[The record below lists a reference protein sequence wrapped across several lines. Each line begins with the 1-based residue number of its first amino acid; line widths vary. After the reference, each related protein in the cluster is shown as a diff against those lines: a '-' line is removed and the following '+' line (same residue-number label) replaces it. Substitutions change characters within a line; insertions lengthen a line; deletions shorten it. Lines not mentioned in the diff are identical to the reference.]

1 MDIYLDHAATTPMI
15 PEALD
20 ALTTQIKEFGNAS
33 SLHTAGRAVRKKVEE
48 AREQIALIANCAP
61 GEIIFTGSGTEAN
74 NLAIKGFY
82 WKAVQADLLKNVVVV
97 AAFEHHATLEPVE
110 WLEEHEGAIVIHVPV
125 LARGLI
131 DLDALAEIIKAERE
145 HIALICVMHSNN
157 EIGTIQPIAEVVAL
171 ARDIPVHTD
180 AVQSFGKV
188 PFDFAT
194 LGATSATISAH
205 KIGGPLGVAALI
217 LKRGIDIT
225 PVLHGGGQERDI
237 RSGTLNAPSIVAFA
251 VAAQWAADHMEEN
264 FSKVS
269 GLRSLL
275 AKRVL
280 EAVPD
285 SRVNG
290 SALTMLPGILNITF
304 PGTESDSLLLMLDNA
319 GIASSTGSACSAG
332 VQRPSHVL
340 LAMGLEEHDVRA
352 SLRFSLGTSTT
363 EAEINLV
370 GEVIA
375 GVVAQVRAAHKSQK
389 GARS

>member
-15 PEALD
+15 PEALA
-20 ALTTQIKEFGNAS
+20 ALTEQIKEFGNAS
-33 SLHTAGRAVRKKVEE
+33 SLHAAGRAVRKKVEE
-48 AREQIALIANCAP
+48 ARETIAGIVGCQP

-82 WKAVQADLLKNVVVV
+82 WKAVQEDLLRNVIVV

-110 WLEEHEGAIVIHVPV
+110 WLEEHEGAIVIHVPIS
-125 LARGLI
+125 AHGLI
-131 DLDALAEIIKAERE
+131 DLDALAEIIKAERD

-157 EIGTIQPIAEVVAL
+157 EIGTIQPIHEVVAL
-171 ARDIPVHTD
+171 AGTIPVHTD

-188 PFDFAT
+188 PFNFAEF
-194 LGATSATISAH
+194 GATSATISAH

-225 PVLHGGGQERDI
+225 PVLHGGGQERDL
-237 RSGTLNAPSIVAFA
+237 RSGTLNSPSIVAFA
-251 VAAQWAADHMEEN
+251 VAAKWAAEHREEN
-264 FSKVS
+264 YSRIS

-290 SALTMLPGILNITF
+290 SALEMLPGILNITF

-319 GIASSTGSACSAG
+319 GIATSTGSACSAG

-340 LAMGLEEHDVRA
+340 LAMGLEEREVRA

-363 EAEINLV
+363 EAEVNQV

-375 GVVAQVRAAHKSQK
+375 GVVAQVRAAYK
-389 GARS
+389 GAR

>member
-1 MDIYLDHAATTPMI
+1 MEIYLDHAATTPMI
-15 PEALD
+15 PEALA
-20 ALTTQIKEFGNAS
+20 ALTSQIQEFGNAS
-33 SLHTAGRAVRKKVEE
+33 SLHAAGRAVRKKVEE
-48 AREQIALIANCAP
+48 AREKIATIINCAP
-61 GEIIFTGSGTEAN
+61 SEIIFTGSGTEAN

-82 WKAVQADLLKNVVVV
+82 WKAIQDDLLKNVIVV
-97 AAFEHHATLEPVE
+97 ASFEHHATLEPVE

-125 LARGLI
+125 LAHGLI
-131 DLDALAEIIKAERE
+131 DLDALAEIIKAERQ

-157 EIGTIQPIAEVVAL
+157 EIGTIQPISEVVAL
-171 ARDIPVHTD
+171 AGDIPVHTD

-188 PFDFAT
+188 PFDFAA

-237 RSGTLNAPSIVAFA
+237 RSGTLNAPSIVSFA
-251 VAAQWAADHMEEN
+251 VAAEWAAVHMEEN
-264 FSKVS
+264 FAKVS

-280 EAVPD
+280 DAVPD
-285 SRVNG
+285 SRING

-304 PGTESDSLLLMLDNA
+304 PGTESDSLLLMLDSA

-340 LAMGLEEHDVRA
+340 LAMGLEEREVRA

-375 GVVAQVRAAHKSQK
+375 GVVAQVRAAYKSRD
-389 GARS
+389 GVRS

>member
-15 PEALD
+15 PEALA

-33 SLHTAGRAVRKKVEE
+33 SLHSAGRAVRKKVEE
-48 AREQIALIANCAP
+48 ARENIAEILNCAAS
-61 GEIIFTGSGTEAN
+61 EVIFTGSGTEAN
-74 NLAIKGFY
+74 NLAVKGFY
-82 WKAVQADLLKNVVVV
+82 WKAAEEDLSCNVIVV

-110 WLEEHEGAIVIHVPV
+110 WLEEHEGAIVIHIPI
-125 LARGLI
+125 LAHGLI
-131 DLDALAEIIKAERE
+131 DLDALAEIIKAERG

-171 ARDIPVHTD
+171 AGDIPVHTD

-188 PFDFAT
+188 PFDFEA

-251 VAAQWAADHMEEN
+251 VAADWAAKHREAN
-264 FSKVS
+264 YSRVS
-269 GLRSLL
+269 GMRSLL

-280 EAVPD
+280 DAVPNA
-285 SRVNG
+285 RVNG
-290 SALTMLPGILNITF
+290 SSLAMLPGILNITF

-340 LAMGLEEHDVRA
+340 LALGLEEADVRA

-375 GVVAQVRAAHKSQK
+375 GVVAQVRTAHK
-389 GARS
+389 GAK